1 MFEGIVKGLYF
12 SVGVSGGQYVG
23 VDTSSSAGMNGIG
36 VGDGYHDYL
45 VAGFVSCNHTGIVPK
60 GRTVVSAQLVLQ
72 TSRVFGNNPFS
83 GPKPAATITLDMV
96 RTHFPTSP
104 NAAANRPLSLT
115 TRTRKHTHG
124 NTHTLSSR
132 QAITL
137 TVFPR
142 RHVAHASMLR
152 CTCVV
157 PGGDVREEPV
167 AGGERLASHA

>member
-96 RTHFPTSP
+96 RTHFPTWP
-104 NAAANRPLSLT
+104 NAAANCPLSLT
-115 TRTRKHTHG
+115 TRTRTHAHMNTHPVVEPGYHTHRIP
-124 NTHTLSSR
+124 TS
-132 QAITL
+132 
-137 TVFPR
+137 PR
-142 RHVAHASMLR
+142 RPCLDGVLDM
-152 CTCVV
+152 CVV